1 MSKWYVKSNTV
12 EKIVSIPH
20 STPLDA
26 AIEVFN
32 DTNDF
37 DINSVLILAI
47 SSGFFLPIAFLNMS
61 ASDKSKFDIV
71 DEYFYVDERGMRD
84 YTSADSLTQVIK
96 TTKVMTK
103 SAERG

>member
-26 AIEVFN
+26 AIAVFQ
-32 DTNDF
+32 DTNPF
-37 DINSVLILAI
+37 DV
-47 SSGFFLPIAFLNMS
+47 
-61 ASDKSKFDIV
+61 V

-96 TTKVMTK
+96 TVRVIGQ
-103 SAERG
+103 SARRKKEC

>member
-26 AIEVFN
+26 AIAVFN
-32 DTNDF
+32 DTNHF
-37 DINSVLILAI
+37 DV
-47 SSGFFLPIAFLNMS
+47 
-61 ASDKSKFDIV
+61 V

-96 TTKVMTK
+96 TKRVMQRA
-103 SAERG
+103 AEMED

>member
-32 DTNDF
+32 DTNHF
-37 DINSVLILAI
+37 DV
-47 SSGFFLPIAFLNMS
+47 
-61 ASDKSKFDIV
+61 V

-96 TTKVMTK
+96 TKRVMQRA
-103 SAERG
+103 AEMED

>member
-32 DTNDF
+32 DTNHF
-37 DINSVLILAI
+37 DV
-47 SSGFFLPIAFLNMS
+47 
-61 ASDKSKFDIV
+61 V

-84 YTSADSLTQVIK
+84 YTSADSLTKVIK
-96 TTKVMTK
+96 TKRVMQRA
-103 SAERG
+103 AEMED

>member
-32 DTNDF
+32 DTNHF
-37 DINSVLILAI
+37 DV
-47 SSGFFLPIAFLNMS
+47 
-61 ASDKSKFDIV
+61 V
-71 DEYFYVDERGMRD
+71 DEYFYVD
-84 YTSADSLTQVIK
+84 
-96 TTKVMTK
+96 
-103 SAERG
+103 